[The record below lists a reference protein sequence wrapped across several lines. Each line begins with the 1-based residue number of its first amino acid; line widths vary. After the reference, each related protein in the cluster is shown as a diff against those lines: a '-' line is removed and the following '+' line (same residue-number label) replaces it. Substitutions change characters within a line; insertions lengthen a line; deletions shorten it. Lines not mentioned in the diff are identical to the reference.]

1 MLWLE
6 MSKPVRYLVLQKII
20 MGDPQD
26 FFDKDMKVKYSYYF
40 LILVRQSERVWQKIE
55 NCFMLLM

>member
-6 MSKPVRYLVLQKII
+6 MSKPLRYLDLQKII

-40 LILVRQSERVWQKIE
+40 LILVSQSECVWQKR
-55 NCFMLLM
+55 

>member
-6 MSKPVRYLVLQKII
+6 MSKPLRYLDLQKII

-26 FFDKDMKVKYSYYF
+26 FFDKDMKVKYYCYF
-40 LILVRQSERVWQKIE
+40 LILVSQSECVWQNIE
-55 NCFMLLM
+55 NWFMLLM